1 MPFESK
7 PLTGVAVVVDISGF
21 TSLEINLNA
30 KGREGIEEFGE
41 TLHAIFD
48 VLVHLAVENGGLVLE
63 FAGDALICF
72 FCDGDFETGDDFA
85 SPETE
90 GQNTLQKARS
100 ACEQMMASIRPFK
113 PAIRLHG
120 GVARGELRALH
131 LGCSTRSMNGESR
144 RGNLFFGS
152 ALEAAVKLLDESV
165 KGEILIEG
173 EEAVQ
178 EDNLPSH
185 LNSDAN
191 VNWWKE
197 MCDERRSEE
206 ELDSSSE
213 DTAFTPRDRVLNNM
227 RRPSFEAKK
236 MRSVQLEVVRNTKVQ
251 DTWKMVEANLE
262 ENGVAFFKAIF
273 EIAPGALQLFSFRNV
288 ENVYESPELR
298 AHATRVM
305 TTVGVAVAGLGD
317 IGKLVPVLEMLG
329 KKHLTYGVLPAHYDV
344 VGQALLQTLE
354 AGLGEHWTPDV
365 RKAWSDVYGTVAGV
379 MKSAAEDLKQKEDE
393 RKASMSLLG
402 AKVQEAMATTGVHYL
417 QRYVLRHVVVNER
430 NAGHRMSELRNITS
444 LFANVS
450 VPLNERGEI
459 DLEAHNRAFAACHEC
474 IESLGGVVNQ
484 YLWDD
489 KGIVMKAAWGL
500 LRPTRDDKKHAALC
514 ALQLVEAL
522 GSHIRVGVASGM
534 AFTGLVGAEGMR
546 LGMVMFG
553 AESVTLAARLMM
565 KATHGSALVSAHVKE
580 TTRKHI
586 VYEGEDEP
594 PLKLKGR
601 DADEPVCRPTRI
613 IEDALD
619 LLDKGSGTEENILPR
634 PSVQGPLRDAVN
646 SFVRRDSHDVATSV
660 VVMQGISGCGKT
672 TLVEGLATTVLEER
686 LAEAL
691 PSDRAP
697 DVCTITA
704 ALQHETSPYFVWRW
718 FLCWALSESR
728 DSKPATAGRSEAGSQ
743 SSSKAFS
750 DKSLKMLMSR
760 KVCNAQGRSL
770 RSNRSGLGGGGSG
783 GSGVGSDH
791 SSGNLSARMASIR
804 GLGGSDSARAL
815 SRISASGST
824 GSLAALVDHDIQHD
838 RVKQVGGWNTSNSA
852 DIMDLDPNFKVHEVI
867 VHRATAMTSPDTDP
881 GEETAALRNKVKGAS
896 LVELAACELL
906 FPSGN
911 AYMDTML
918 EGLADEGWV
927 EAHALIKR
935 IIFNVVCRRD
945 RPVIITIDD
954 AHYCD
959 PTSWHVLEWLVSRSA
974 AATKHKLL
982 VVLVG
987 LAPPEAPKYH
997 IVRIAKLLRMGK
1009 SFAGGVRAGSR
1020 VVNVGSF
1027 TKEESRQAIRN
1038 ALRVLEDESVSDD
1051 LLQYVRAQTQD
1062 SPRDIAMLVDLLCRE
1077 SMVRVNVAK
1086 QHVLVA
1092 SNTAAKQ
1099 TPASQLQKGRSFRR
1113 DHNRS
1118 ATSSGVDL
1126 PDSIRAALVARIDM
1140 LTAAEADV
1148 LKCAAIIGVEVDAEI
1163 LLQTLEHSQPVLM
1176 GLLESIEAQGLIRTV
1191 KPGVFRFVH
1200 PLQAKV
1206 AASLMTTWQQQE
1218 MHQLVASVYEFI
1230 KSEVEPLTAERASH
1244 YARAGPECAAE
1255 AARLHARAAEEAD
1268 ATGALALAGK
1278 HMREVIAIARTHD
1291 NVQSKLPAYLAMASW
1306 NARALADDMARGL
1319 DEEDDDGSAAEGVEL
1334 LRRDAMEMAKE
1345 AMWILKGGSRWGW
1358 RRVQTMVTVKA
1369 QLQNAATAVTKGRV
1383 GKEAHNFETGDEEMR
1398 ALLRGELYGEED
1410 PERSE
1415 SIKRLANMVLAPPA

>member
-1 MPFESK
+1 MPFESE

-21 TSLEINLNA
+21 TSLEISLNT

-72 FCDGDFETGDDFA
+72 FCDGDFQTGDDFA

-100 ACEQMMASIRPFK
+100 ACEQMIASIRPFM

-131 LGCSTRSMNGESR
+131 LGCSTRSMNGDSR
-144 RGNLFFGS
+144 RGNLFVGS

-165 KGEILIEG
+165 KGEILVEG
-173 EEAVQ
+173 EEAVR

-197 MCDERRSEE
+197 MRDERRA
-206 ELDSSSE
+206 E
-213 DTAFTPRDRVLNNM
+213 DAAFAPRDRVLNNA

-236 MRSVQLEVVRNTKVQ
+236 RRSVQLEVVRNTKVQ

-262 ENGVAFFKAIF
+262 DNGVAFFKAIF
-273 EIAPGALQLFSFRNV
+273 EIAPGALQLFSFRDV

-298 AHATRVM
+298 AHAKRVM
-305 TTVGVAVAGLGD
+305 TTVGVAVAGLRD

-354 AGLGEHWTPDV
+354 AGLGAHWTPDV
-365 RKAWSDVYGTVAGV
+365 HKAWSDVYGTVAGV

-393 RKASMSLLG
+393 RKASVSLLG

-430 NAGHRMSELRNITS
+430 NTGHRMSELRNISS

-450 VPLNERGEI
+450 VPLDARGEI
-459 DLEAHNRAFAACHEC
+459 DLDAHNRAFAACHEC
-474 IESLGGVVNQ
+474 VESLGGVVNQ

-489 KGIVMKAAWGL
+489 KGVVMKAAWGL

-522 GSHIRVGVASGM
+522 GSQIRVGVASGM

-565 KATHGSALVSAHVKE
+565 KANHGSALVSAHVME
-580 TTRKHI
+580 ATRKHI
-586 VYEGEDEP
+586 AYEGEDEP

-601 DADEPVCRPTRI
+601 DADEPVCRPTRVV
-613 IEDALD
+613 EDALD
-619 LLDKGSGTEENILPR
+619 LLDKGSDLKENILPR
-634 PSVQGPLRDAVN
+634 PSVQGPLREAIN
-646 SFVRRDSHDVATSV
+646 AFVQRDSHDVAASV
-660 VVMQGISGCGKT
+660 VVMQGIGGCGKT
-672 TLVEGLATTVLEER
+672 TLVEALATTVVEER
-686 LAEAL
+686 LAGTM

-728 DSKPATAGRSEAGSQ
+728 DDEPATAGRGKAGGQ

-750 DKSLKMLMSR
+750 NKSLRMLMSR
-760 KVCNAQGRSL
+760 KMSTAQGRSL
-770 RSNRSGLGGGGSG
+770 RANRSGVGGGGSG
-783 GSGVGSDH
+783 GSGTGSGGG
-791 SSGNLSARMASIR
+791 SGNLSGRMASIR
-804 GLGGSDSARAL
+804 GLGGSDSGRAL
-815 SRISASGST
+815 AHIAAGGSS
-824 GSLAALVDHDIQHD
+824 GSLAALVDNDFRHD
-838 RVKQVGGWNTSNSA
+838 RVKQVGGWNTSNGA
-852 DIMDLDPNFKVHEVI
+852 DVMNLDPNFKVHEVI
-867 VHRATAMTSPDTDP
+867 IHRATAMTSPDVEP
-881 GEETAALRNKVKGAS
+881 GEETAALRKKVKGAS

-911 AYMDTML
+911 AYMETML
-918 EGLADEGWV
+918 EGLADEDWI

-935 IIFNVVCRRD
+935 IILHVVCRRV
-945 RPVIITIDD
+945 RPVIITVDD

-974 AATKHKLL
+974 AAMRHKLQ
-982 VVLVG
+982 VVLAG

-997 IVRIAKLLRMGK
+997 VVRVAKLLRMGN

-1020 VVNVGSF
+1020 LVNVGAF
-1027 TKEESRQAIRN
+1027 TQEESRLVIRD
-1038 ALRVLEDESVSDD
+1038 ALGVLEDESVSDD

-1077 SMVRVNVAK
+1077 SLVRVNAAK
-1086 QHVLVA
+1086 QHVLVV

-1099 TPASQLQKGRSFRR
+1099 APTPQLRHEHSLRR
-1113 DHNRS
+1113 DHIRG
-1118 ATSSGVDL
+1118 ATSSGVEL
-1126 PDSIRAALVARIDM
+1126 PDGIRAALVARIDM

-1148 LKCAAIIGVEVDAEI
+1148 LKCAAIVGVEFDTEV

-1176 GLLESIEAQGLIRTV
+1176 GLLESIEAQGMIRTV

-1200 PLQAKV
+1200 PLQAEV
-1206 AASLMTTWQQQE
+1206 AASLMMTWQREE
-1218 MHQLVASVYEFI
+1218 MHQLVASVYEFM
-1230 KSEVEPLTAERASH
+1230 KSELDPLTAERASH
-1244 YARAGPECAAE
+1244 YARAGPEYAAE

-1278 HMREVIAIARTHD
+1278 HMREVIAIARAHD
-1291 NVQSKLPAYLAMASW
+1291 VVKSELPAYLAMASW

-1319 DEEDDDGSAAEGVEL
+1319 DEEDDDGSTAEEVES
-1334 LRRDAMEMAKE
+1334 LRRDAREMAQE
-1345 AMWILKGGSRWGW
+1345 AMWILNGSSRGAW
-1358 RRVQTMVTVKA
+1358 RRVRTMMTVKA
-1369 QLQNAATAVTKGRV
+1369 KLKNAATAAAKGRE
-1383 GKEAHNFETGDEEMR
+1383 GEGAYSFETGDEAVR
-1398 ALLRGELYGEED
+1398 TLLRGEMNGEKN

-1415 SIKRLANMVLAPPA
+1415 SIKRLANMVLAPA